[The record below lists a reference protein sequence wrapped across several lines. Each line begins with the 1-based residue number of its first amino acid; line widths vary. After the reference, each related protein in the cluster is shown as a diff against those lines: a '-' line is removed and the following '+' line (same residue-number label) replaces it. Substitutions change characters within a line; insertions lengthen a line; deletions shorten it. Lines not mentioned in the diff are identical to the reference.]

1 MIKWFSCLMVLFLLS
16 SCSVYM
22 AANKKGVDIAEVSN
36 CRTRGCIQG
45 KGAILVSSSEGQN
58 GELIETYNVRKP
70 TGSTGRAVMHGV
82 LDLATLGIWE
92 VAGTPIEG
100 AQNEEEFVAIKV
112 VSNKLSGD
120 VSKIELAQ

>member
-1 MIKWFSCLMVLFLLS
+1 
-16 SCSVYM
+16 M
-22 AANKKGVDIAEVSN
+22 AANKKGVDIEEVSS
-36 CRTRGCIQG
+36 CRTRACVQG
-45 KGAILVSSSEGQN
+45 KGAILLSSTEGPH

-82 LDLATLGIWE
+82 LDLATVGLWE

-100 AQNEEEFVAIKV
+100 AQNKEEFVAIKV
-112 VSNKLSGD
+112 VSNKLSGE